1 MHAPPLAHCG
11 HAFVCMHACMHM
23 HVLYGSRDPLVPLVL
38 CGLVAHSHIG
48 GVLDCG
54 FQKLCRHTCLR
65 GKIFRM
71 LLGAHEHATARPALP
86 RPHSPCPLPPSQDS
100 QCIIMTSFRVVHDMG
115 CGTGRGTGPGHW
127 MVLEALAQPPAGR
140 CTGNPLWALCM
151 LHYLLNARASSEA
164 VCDATNA

>member
-1 MHAPPLAHCG
+1 
-11 HAFVCMHACMHM
+11 MHACMHM
-23 HVLYGSRDPLVPLVL
+23 HVLYGSRDALADCRPLPL

-71 LLGAHEHATARPALP
+71 LLGAHEHATARALP

-100 QCIIMTSFRVVHDMG
+100 QCIIMTSLRVVHDMG
-115 CGTGRGTGPGHW
+115 CGMGHAWDHHYYW
-127 MVLEALAQPPAGR
+127 MVFGPMYG
-140 CTGNPLWALCM
+140 PLLWP
-151 LHYLLNARASSEA
+151 LHCGPCACL
-164 VCDATNA
+164 TTF